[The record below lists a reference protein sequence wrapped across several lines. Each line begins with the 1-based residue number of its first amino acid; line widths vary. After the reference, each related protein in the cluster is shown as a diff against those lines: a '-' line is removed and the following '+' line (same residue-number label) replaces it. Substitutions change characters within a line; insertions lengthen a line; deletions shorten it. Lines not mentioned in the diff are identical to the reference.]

1 MVGVV
6 AYSDKLGYP
15 DERVFD
21 MLTLQHL
28 TSLAGWTR
36 KWYFIVPSLM
46 SALRETQIC

>member
-15 DERVFD
+15 DERVSD
-21 MLTLQHL
+21 TLSLQHFTL
-28 TSLAGWTR
+28 LAGWVR
-36 KWYFIVPSLM
+36 NWYFIVPSLM